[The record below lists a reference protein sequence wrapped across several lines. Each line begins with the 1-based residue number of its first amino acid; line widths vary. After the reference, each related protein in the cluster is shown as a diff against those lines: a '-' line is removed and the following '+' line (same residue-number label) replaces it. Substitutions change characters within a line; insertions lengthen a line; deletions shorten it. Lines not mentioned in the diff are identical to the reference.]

1 MSVVVSGTLKTPDG
15 AVVSGANITLTALTV
30 SPDALSGT
38 SASAVTT
45 ASGYYGMTMEPGEY
59 AVSVS
64 VKGKTSVYGRIR
76 IEGTESSVTLNML
89 LRRSL
94 VEVSIPDELL
104 VGFRQIQNNVA
115 DDLATIRRLNED
127 SAEKNRQSIQA
138 KDIAVESARHA
149 EESETRIRELALQAQ
164 ASEHEAGRQAGIA
177 TDAADTSGEN
187 ARRAEHAMAATE
199 GIAADTANE
208 VARRISQ
215 EVKDNAR
222 RAEDGATNAEH
233 YASVSKAGAE
243 RAETSERKTAELA
256 DDVSVSLQQ
265 TLAATHD
272 VQEARDIA
280 IQKAGEVA
288 AGMADVQ
295 ENALKIS
302 QSLQDVTLARDAAVR
317 AREGAESALAATVQ
331 QAGIATQQAEE
342 AGNAVKQ
349 ATRQAELTATARN
362 EAVSAKDETA
372 AFAREV
378 AESVSQ
384 INQKVTTAT
393 GAAERAEKAADTTT
407 TNAGQA
413 AASAG
418 NAAKDREATQIL
430 TQRAETA
437 AGRAEEIAGAFNLE
451 DASPEKKGIVRLS
464 SATDSDSETEA
475 ATPKAVKE
483 AYDLAKS
490 RASSDH
496 SHSWEQITNVA
507 GASLTEK
514 GVVQLSSATDSDSE
528 TEAATPKAVK
538 KAIEIAGQKY
548 TAQDATTEQKGIV
561 QLSSATDSDSETEAA
576 TSKAVR
582 AAYDLAN
589 GKYTAQ
595 DAMTSRKGL
604 VQLSSA
610 TNSNSETEAATPK
623 AVKAA
628 YDLANGKAPSVHT
641 HAWNQVA
648 GVPAASL
655 TARGITQLSSATNS
669 VSETLAATPRAVKA
683 VMDETG
689 RKAPLNSPA
698 LTGTPTAPT
707 AEQSVNNTQI
717 ATTAFVKAA
726 IAAMVASAPAALDT
740 LNELAAALGNDPKF
754 ATTMLN
760 ALAGKQPLNEQL
772 TAFSQ
777 LAGTPD
783 TLPYFD
789 SKRQLSL
796 ANISEAARTLLA
808 MTTKE
813 AMQQHLGVGN
823 NTLSKEELLPI
834 ILSLF
839 NASIRGVGVGTII
852 LAALVGTPSESRRGF
867 QLVQG
872 REYSGAEITP
882 VSLLMDA
889 QYNAN
894 IKADTIA
901 NIRMPGVFM
910 ALSGYGASG
919 DGGVVGLFIRI
930 R

>member
-45 ASGYYGMTMEPGEY
+45 ASGYYGITMEPGEY

-127 SAEKNRQSIQA
+127 SAEKIRQSIQA

-177 TDAADTSGEN
+177 IAAADTSGEN

-233 YASVSKAGAE
+233 YASVSKVGAE
-243 RAETSERKTAELA
+243 RVATSERKITELA

-272 VQEARDIA
+272 AQEARDIA

-302 QSLQDVTLARDAAVR
+302 QSLQEVTLARDAAVR

-362 EAVSAKDETA
+362 EAVSARDETA

-407 TNAGQA
+407 TNAEQA

-418 NAAKDREATQIL
+418 NAAKDREATQML

-437 AGRAEEIAGAFNLE
+437 AGRAEEIAGAFNLD
-451 DASPEKKGIVRLS
+451 DASLEKKGIVRLS

-475 ATPKAVKE
+475 ATPKSVKT
-483 AYDLAKS
+483 AY
-490 RASSDH
+490 
-496 SHSWEQITNVA
+496 N
-507 GASLTEK
+507 
-514 GVVQLSSATDSDSE
+514 
-528 TEAATPKAVK
+528 
-538 KAIEIAGQKY
+538 
-548 TAQDATTEQKGIV
+548 
-561 QLSSATDSDSETEAA
+561 
-576 TSKAVR
+576 
-582 AAYDLAN
+582 LAN

-595 DAMTSRKGL
+595 DGTTTRKGL

-610 TNSNSETEAATPK
+610 TSSNSETEAATPK
-623 AVKAA
+623 AVKA
-628 YDLANGKAPSVHT
+628 
-641 HAWNQVA
+641 
-648 GVPAASL
+648 
-655 TARGITQLSSATNS
+655 
-669 VSETLAATPRAVKA
+669 
-683 VMDETG
+683 VMDETN
-689 RKAPLNSPA
+689 RKAPLDSPA

-740 LNELAAALGNDPKF
+740 LNELATALGNDPQF

-760 ALAGKQPLNEQL
+760 ALAGKQPLDEQL

-777 LAGTPD
+777 LDATQN
-783 TLPYFD
+783 TFPYFD
-789 SKRQLSL
+789 SNSQLSL
-796 ANISEAARTLLA
+796 ANVSEAARTLLA
-808 MTTKE
+808 LTSRE
-813 AMQQHLGVGN
+813 AMQEHLEIEKYTVSDATTYQKGIVK
-823 NTLSKEELLPI
+823 LSSSLASNSEETAATSKAIASVMKI
-834 ILSLF
+834 IYGLQPDPSLIVEILGSGTF
-839 NASIRGVGVGTII
+839 NAPELGGLI
-852 LAALVGTPSESRRGF
+852 LAAYVGEMGSDLKKTTIKRGDDYPGSA
-867 QLVQG
+867 LTGVDISMG
-872 REYSGAEITP
+872 GKTATGLWIDT
-882 VSLLMDA
+882 LMFGFL
-889 QYNAN
+889 
-894 IKADTIA
+894 
-901 NIRMPGVFM
+901 PGTYR
-910 ALSGYGASG
+910 ALSGIGS
-919 DGGVVGLFIRI
+919 FE
-930 R
+930 

>member
-45 ASGYYGMTMEPGEY
+45 ASGYYGITMEPGEY

-127 SAEKNRQSIQA
+127 SAEKIRQIIQA

-177 TDAADTSGEN
+177 IAAADTSGEN

-233 YASVSKAGAE
+233 YASVSKVGAE
-243 RAETSERKTAELA
+243 RVATSERKITELA

-272 VQEARDIA
+272 AQEARDIA

-302 QSLQDVTLARDAAVR
+302 QSLQEVTLARDAAVR

-362 EAVSAKDETA
+362 EAVSARDETA

-407 TNAGQA
+407 TNAEQA

-418 NAAKDREATQIL
+418 NAAKDREATQML

-437 AGRAEEIAGAFNLE
+437 AGRAEEIAGAFNLD
-451 DASPEKKGIVRLS
+451 DASLEKKGIVRLS

-475 ATPKAVKE
+475 ATPKAVKKAIE
-483 AYDLAKS
+483 M
-490 RASSDH
+490 
-496 SHSWEQITNVA
+496 A
-507 GASLTEK
+507 GQKYTAQDATTTQK

-528 TEAATPKAVK
+528 TEAATPKSVK
-538 KAIEIAGQKY
+538 
-548 TAQDATTEQKGIV
+548 TA
-561 QLSSATDSDSETEAA
+561 
-576 TSKAVR
+576 
-582 AAYDLAN
+582 YNLAN

-595 DAMTSRKGL
+595 DGTTTRKGL

-610 TNSNSETEAATPK
+610 TSSNSETEAATPK
-623 AVKAA
+623 AVKA
-628 YDLANGKAPSVHT
+628 
-641 HAWNQVA
+641 
-648 GVPAASL
+648 
-655 TARGITQLSSATNS
+655 
-669 VSETLAATPRAVKA
+669 
-683 VMDETG
+683 VMDETN
-689 RKAPLNSPA
+689 RKAPLDSPA

-740 LNELAAALGNDPKF
+740 LNELATALGNDPQF

-760 ALAGKQPLNEQL
+760 ALAGKQPLDEQL

-777 LAGTPD
+777 LDATQN
-783 TLPYFD
+783 TFPYFD
-789 SKRQLSL
+789 SNSQLSL
-796 ANISEAARTLLA
+796 ANVSEAARTLLA
-808 MTTKE
+808 LTSRE
-813 AMQQHLGVGN
+813 AMQEHLEIEKYTVSDATTYQKGIVK
-823 NTLSKEELLPI
+823 LSSSLASNSEETAATSKAIASVMKI
-834 ILSLF
+834 IYGLQPDPSLIVEILGSGTF
-839 NASIRGVGVGTII
+839 NAPELGGLI
-852 LAALVGTPSESRRGF
+852 LAAYVGEMGSDLKKTTIKRGDDYPGSA
-867 QLVQG
+867 LTGVDISMG
-872 REYSGAEITP
+872 GKTATGLWIDT
-882 VSLLMDA
+882 LMFGFL
-889 QYNAN
+889 
-894 IKADTIA
+894 
-901 NIRMPGVFM
+901 PGTYR
-910 ALSGYGASG
+910 ALSGIGSFEM
-919 DGGVVGLFIRI
+919 DGRYALGLFIRI
-930 R
+930 K

>member
-45 ASGYYGMTMEPGEY
+45 ASGYYGITMEPGEY

-127 SAEKNRQSIQA
+127 SAEKIRQSIQA

-177 TDAADTSGEN
+177 IAAADTSGEN

-233 YASVSKAGAE
+233 YASVSKVGAE
-243 RAETSERKTAELA
+243 RVATSERKITELA

-272 VQEARDIA
+272 AQEARDIA

-302 QSLQDVTLARDAAVR
+302 QSLQEVTLARDAAVR

-362 EAVSAKDETA
+362 EAVSARDETA

-407 TNAGQA
+407 TNAEQA

-418 NAAKDREATQIL
+418 NAAKDREATQML

-437 AGRAEEIAGAFNLE
+437 AGRAEEIAGAFNLD
-451 DASPEKKGIVRLS
+451 DASLEKKGIVRLS

-475 ATPKAVKE
+475 ATPKAVKKAIEMAGQKYTAQDATTTQKGVVQLSSATDSDSETEAATSKAVKE

-490 RASSDH
+490 RASSEH

-528 TEAATPKAVK
+528 TEAATPKSVK
-538 KAIEIAGQKY
+538 
-548 TAQDATTEQKGIV
+548 TA
-561 QLSSATDSDSETEAA
+561 
-576 TSKAVR
+576 
-582 AAYDLAN
+582 YNLAN

-595 DAMTSRKGL
+595 DGTTTRKGL

-610 TNSNSETEAATPK
+610 TSSNSETEAATPK
-623 AVKAA
+623 AVKA
-628 YDLANGKAPSVHT
+628 
-641 HAWNQVA
+641 
-648 GVPAASL
+648 
-655 TARGITQLSSATNS
+655 
-669 VSETLAATPRAVKA
+669 
-683 VMDETG
+683 VMDETN
-689 RKAPLNSPA
+689 RKAPLDSPA

-740 LNELAAALGNDPKF
+740 LNELATALGNDPQF

-760 ALAGKQPLNEQL
+760 ALAGKQPLDEQL

-777 LAGTPD
+777 LDATQN
-783 TLPYFD
+783 TFPYFD
-789 SKRQLSL
+789 SNSQLSL
-796 ANISEAARTLLA
+796 ANVSEAARTLLA
-808 MTTKE
+808 LTSRE
-813 AMQQHLGVGN
+813 AMQEHLEIEKYTVSDATTYQKGIVK
-823 NTLSKEELLPI
+823 LSSSLASNSEETAATSKAIASVMKI
-834 ILSLF
+834 IYGLQPDPSLIVEILGSGTF
-839 NASIRGVGVGTII
+839 NAPELGGLI
-852 LAALVGTPSESRRGF
+852 LAAYVGEMGSDLKKTTIKRGDDYPGSA
-867 QLVQG
+867 LTGVDISMG
-872 REYSGAEITP
+872 GKTATGLWIDT
-882 VSLLMDA
+882 LMFGFL
-889 QYNAN
+889 
-894 IKADTIA
+894 
-901 NIRMPGVFM
+901 PGTYR
-910 ALSGYGASG
+910 ALSGIGSFEM
-919 DGGVVGLFIRI
+919 DGRYALGLFIRI
-930 R
+930 K

>member
-45 ASGYYGMTMEPGEY
+45 ASGYYGITMEPGEY

-127 SAEKNRQSIQA
+127 SAEKIRQSIQA

-177 TDAADTSGEN
+177 IAAADTSGEN

-233 YASVSKAGAE
+233 YASVSKVGAE
-243 RAETSERKTAELA
+243 RVATSERKITELA

-272 VQEARDIA
+272 AQEARDIA

-302 QSLQDVTLARDAAVR
+302 QSLQEVTLARDAAVR

-362 EAVSAKDETA
+362 EAVSARDETA

-407 TNAGQA
+407 TNAEQA

-418 NAAKDREATQIL
+418 NAAKDREATQML

-437 AGRAEEIAGAFNLE
+437 AGRAEEIAGAFNLD
-451 DASPEKKGIVRLS
+451 DASLEKKGIVRLS

-475 ATPKAVKE
+475 ATPKAVK
-483 AYDLAKS
+483 
-490 RASSDH
+490 
-496 SHSWEQITNVA
+496 
-507 GASLTEK
+507 
-514 GVVQLSSATDSDSE
+514 
-528 TEAATPKAVK
+528 
-538 KAIEIAGQKY
+538 KAIEMAGQKY
-548 TAQDATTEQKGIV
+548 TAQDATT
-561 QLSSATDSDSETEAA
+561 T
-576 TSKAVR
+576 
-582 AAYDLAN
+582 
-589 GKYTAQ
+589 
-595 DAMTSRKGL
+595 
-604 VQLSSA
+604 
-610 TNSNSETEAATPK
+610 
-623 AVKAA
+623 
-628 YDLANGKAPSVHT
+628 
-641 HAWNQVA
+641 
-648 GVPAASL
+648 
-655 TARGITQLSSATNS
+655 
-669 VSETLAATPRAVKA
+669 
-683 VMDETG
+683 
-689 RKAPLNSPA
+689 
-698 LTGTPTAPT
+698 
-707 AEQSVNNTQI
+707 
-717 ATTAFVKAA
+717 
-726 IAAMVASAPAALDT
+726 
-740 LNELAAALGNDPKF
+740 
-754 ATTMLN
+754 
-760 ALAGKQPLNEQL
+760 
-772 TAFSQ
+772 
-777 LAGTPD
+777 
-783 TLPYFD
+783 
-789 SKRQLSL
+789 
-796 ANISEAARTLLA
+796 
-808 MTTKE
+808 
-813 AMQQHLGVGN
+813 
-823 NTLSKEELLPI
+823 
-834 ILSLF
+834 
-839 NASIRGVGVGTII
+839 
-852 LAALVGTPSESRRGF
+852 
-867 QLVQG
+867 
-872 REYSGAEITP
+872 
-882 VSLLMDA
+882 
-889 QYNAN
+889 
-894 IKADTIA
+894 
-901 NIRMPGVFM
+901 
-910 ALSGYGASG
+910 
-919 DGGVVGLFIRI
+919 
-930 R
+930 

>member
-1 MSVVVSGTLKTPDG
+1 MAIQISGILKDGTGKAVQNCTIELMAKRTSATVIVHTVASHDPDKAGRYSMAVEPGQYQVSLHVQGWPPSYAGIISVYQDSKPGTLNDFLG
-15 AVVSGANITLTALTV
+15 A
-30 SPDALSGT
+30 
-38 SASAVTT
+38 
-45 ASGYYGMTMEPGEY
+45 MTEDDLRPE
-59 AVSVS
+59 A
-64 VKGKTSVYGRIR
+64 
-76 IEGTESSVTLNML
+76 
-89 LRRSL
+89 LRRFEQM
-94 VEVSIPDELL
+94 VDI
-104 VGFRQIQNNVA
+104 VA
-115 DDLATIRRLNED
+115 
-127 SAEKNRQSIQA
+127 
-138 KDIAVESARHA
+138 
-149 EESETRIRELALQAQ
+149 
-164 ASEHEAGRQAGIA
+164 RQAEA
-177 TDAADTSGEN
+177 TTGD
-187 ARRAEHAMAATE
+187 M
-199 GIAADTANE
+199 
-208 VARRISQ
+208 
-215 EVKDNAR
+215 
-222 RAEDGATNAEH
+222 
-233 YASVSKAGAE
+233 
-243 RAETSERKTAELA
+243 
-256 DDVSVSLQQ
+256 
-265 TLAATHD
+265 
-272 VQEARDIA
+272 
-280 IQKAGEVA
+280 QKAGQYAEKAGRLATQVEGLAGEVQQKATAVAESERNTRQLAETVAQRAGDTERVAGEARESA
-288 AGMADVQ
+288 AQAGQHAQ
-295 ENALKIS
+295 KAQQNAGQTAKDL
-302 QSLQDVTLARDAAVR
+302 LTVTNARDAAVR

-331 QAGIATQQAEE
+331 QAGIATQRAEE

-760 ALAGKQPLNEQL
+760 ALAGKQPLNGQL

-796 ANISEAARTLLA
+796 TNISEAARTLLA

-813 AMQQHLGVGN
+813 AMQEHLGGGQGSVTAGQ
-823 NTLSKEELLPI
+823 LME
-834 ILSLF
+834 ILAGGGVESPAPGSLILAVYIGPF
-839 NASIRGVGVGTII
+839 PETSASPVTTIRGR
-852 LAALVGTPSESRRGF
+852 PC
-867 QLVQG
+867 QG
-872 REYSGAEITP
+872 
-882 VSLLMDA
+882 SLLRTVDICLDNKSA
-889 QYNAN
+889 GNA
-894 IKADTIA
+894 IVAIDS
-901 NIRMPGVFM
+901 RSLPGTYKP
-910 ALSGYGASG
+910 LSGSRSAQSFTKTGKTPKAAIS
-919 DGGVVGLFIRI
+919 LFIRVA
-930 R
+930 